1 MNKIKY
7 IQPSEVPYI
16 KRSNSFVVEID
27 GKTIQSEND
36 WLYTVAEKFRFPVYD
51 GQKNIEWFKG
61 AFEYPRKYFM
71 NWNRFQDWITDLE
84 WLNTDSVILV
94 IFNYADFMS
103 ECAEAKKYIM
113 DDLQNTVDFWE
124 YDAEKYI
131 VGGRRKDFNVYIVN

>member
-51 GQKNIEWFKG
+51 GQKNINWFKG

-84 WLNTDSVILV
+84 WLETNSVILI

-103 ECAEAKKYIM
+103 DYAESKRYII
-113 DDLQNTVDFWE
+113 DDLQKTFDFWE
-124 YDAEKYI
+124 NEAEICI
-131 VGGRRKDFNVYIVN
+131 VGGQRKDFNVYIVD